1 EERPDNSDDDSFPSG
16 HTANAFASATTLY
29 RRYGWQA
36 GVPAYAVATLTG
48 VARERSRQHHWYDVV
63 AGAAI
68 GGISGWFF
76 TDAFNDKVQLVP
88 WVDSKGGGVA
98 VSMRW

>member
-1 EERPDNSDDDSFPSG
+1 
-16 HTANAFASATTLY
+16 
-29 RRYGWQA
+29 
-36 GVPAYAVATLTG
+36 
-48 VARERSRQHHWYDVV
+48 VV

-68 GGISGWFF
+68 GGVSGWFF

-88 WVDSKGGGVA
+88 WVDSKGGGVV